1 MQEAELFDLSS
12 QRIDKLA
19 YSITEVATSL
29 GLSPSSIWKLIALN
43 KLKAIR
49 VGRRTVVPRSEL
61 DRVLSNGI

>member
-1 MQEAELFDLSS
+1 MEETEQLDWRS
-12 QRIDKLA
+12 QHSDKLA

-29 GLSPSSIWKLIALN
+29 GLSPSSIWKLISLS

-61 DRVLSNGI
+61 DRILANGI